1 MVKIMIHI
9 LSLLG
14 GEHWTAKRQKLHD
27 AIDDVNT
34 KAKEIAA
41 MVKERTERNIA
52 EDIYNVTHK
61 KL

>member
-1 MVKIMIHI
+1 MVKIMTHI

-14 GEHWTAKRQKLHD
+14 NEHWTTKRQKLHK
-27 AIDDVNT
+27 AIDDVNAQ
-34 KAKEIAA
+34 AKEIAA